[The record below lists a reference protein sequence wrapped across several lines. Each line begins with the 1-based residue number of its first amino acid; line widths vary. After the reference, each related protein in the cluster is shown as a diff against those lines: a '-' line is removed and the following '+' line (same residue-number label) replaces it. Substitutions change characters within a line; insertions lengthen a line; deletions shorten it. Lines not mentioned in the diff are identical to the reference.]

1 MKRQKDIVVS
11 GHEIKG
17 HLMPTAVPSNI
28 EKVKKIQ
35 GGWENWS
42 WFAETGHARWF
53 WYCFEQHLCIIL
65 PPLFGPLHSFFCHI
79 TFLHKLI
86 HFRQV
91 HVESKLVRAFRF
103 HFLRSLS
110 LLWPWIKTTLMFL
123 WCQCLKILRCN
134 FWNSKF
140 S

>member
-28 EKVKKIQ
+28 EKVKKISR
-35 GGWENWS
+35 GMGELILICWNW
-42 WFAETGHARWF
+42 ACKVV
-53 WYCFEQHLCIIL
+53 WYCFEQHLCIFL
-65 PPLFGPLHSFFCHI
+65 PPLFGPLHSFFRHI

-86 HFRQV
+86 HFWQV

-103 HFLRSLS
+103 HFLRSMS